1 MTRWALILLAVTAV
15 ALLAVGCAPEDKAQ
29 SDILQAINSLD
40 HAQGEAASIIH
51 ELEEKLEKEHKAI
64 AVEVAA
70 LVETAEAQAET
81 HYKCSL
87 EFTNHR
93 LAEDL
98 ENIRIV
104 HFLQKTPVS
113 QAPRLCG
120 SRPEG
125 LSVDDADTGLY
136 SAPGLVVY
144 GFNFPSESTPAV
156 TILSGNPAHP
166 AETHVPEAYIDRQG
180 SFDVDVNITALA
192 SAKQIP
198 SDSYKLLLEYPNAP
212 RWEVAIKPHTEPPK
226 EATLTS
232 MFAKFETYGDDKE
245 GDILASVVLPG
256 IAYYKQPPSPE
267 DYFPNPSTIFRQLT
281 VTSPVTPAAL
291 RQTQMAVCGE
301 RGGPEWGWDFSLV
314 LLGAMSNGEQFEV
327 VYPDLRLTNDVSCYE
342 RYLDPSYFTPAPVP
356 TPAPTPT
363 PTPSPSPKPPNPI
376 PCVGGAA
383 VTRGVIVNPEM
394 RQCP

>member
-1 MTRWALILLAVTAV
+1 MTRWALILLAATVA

-40 HAQGEAASIIH
+40 HAQGEAVYIIR

-70 LVETAEAQAET
+70 LAETAEAQAET
-81 HYKCSL
+81 HFKCTL

-104 HFLQKTPVS
+104 HFLQKTPTS

-125 LSVDDADTGLY
+125 FSVDDADTGLY
-136 SAPGLVVY
+136 DAPGLVVY

-156 TILSGNPAHP
+156 TILSGSLTHP

-180 SFDVDVNITALA
+180 SFDVDVNIAALA

-198 SDSYKLLLEYPNAP
+198 SDSFKLLLEYPKAP
-212 RWEVAIKPHTEPPK
+212 RWEVAIKPHSEPSK

-232 MFAKFETYGDDKE
+232 MVAKFETYGDDKE
-245 GDILASVVLPG
+245 GNILASVVLPG

-267 DYFPNPSTIFRQLT
+267 DYFPNPSTMFRQLT
-281 VTSPVTPAAL
+281 VTSPVTPATL

-301 RGGPEWGWDFSLV
+301 RGGPEWGWDFSLE
-314 LLGAMSNGEQFEV
+314 LLGTMSNGEQFEV

-342 RYLDPSYFTPAPVP
+342 RYLDPSYFTPTPTP

-363 PTPSPSPKPPNPI
+363 PGPSPKPPNPI